1 MNDEVVDRHLT
12 SEIVA
17 SYVRHHRIGTDQVSE
32 LITSVHRAL
41 SQLGSPVQPEE
52 VLTPAVSIR
61 QSVRYDYVVCLH
73 CGYRAM
79 MLLRHIARQ
88 HGLSREEYLKRWGL
102 PADHPL
108 TAPAYSE
115 RRSTLAKSLGF
126 GRKPKTRADT
136 AMPPIASVPAHV
148 EPDATS
154 TRGRRSRS
162 ASKRVDVGSEA
173 VSQPTPV
180 RRKASRS
187 RTNSATP

>member
-1 MNDEVVDRHLT
+1 MTNEMVDRHLT

-17 SYVRHHRIGTDQVSE
+17 GYVRHHRIETDQVPE

-41 SQLGSPVQPEE
+41 CQLGQPEQPEE

-61 QSVRYDYVVCLH
+61 QSVRPDYVVCLD

-79 MLLRHIARQ
+79 MLLRHITKQ

-102 PADHPL
+102 RVDHPL
-108 TAPAYSE
+108 TAPGYSE

-126 GRKPKTRADT
+126 GRKPNTQADT
-136 AMPPIASVPAHV
+136 AMPPTASPPAHAK
-148 EPDATS
+148 PDATS

-162 ASKRVDVGSEA
+162 TSKRADVASEA
-173 VSQPTPV
+173 VSQPTRV

-187 RTNSATP
+187 RT